1 MNPKLKVV
9 DYQKVL
15 HSEGCESVRGFA
27 ALVPRFRE
35 VEISGN
41 HFGKKS
47 LLFSSARLQPLPG
60 VEGRYMGG
68 HSLCHS
74 S

>member
-9 DYQKVL
+9 DYQKGL
-15 HSEGCESVRGFA
+15 HLEGCESVRGFA

-41 HFGKKS
+41 HFGKQVHYCPQ
-47 LLFSSARLQPLPG
+47 L
-60 VEGRYMGG
+60 Y
-68 HSLCHS
+68 
-74 S
+74 